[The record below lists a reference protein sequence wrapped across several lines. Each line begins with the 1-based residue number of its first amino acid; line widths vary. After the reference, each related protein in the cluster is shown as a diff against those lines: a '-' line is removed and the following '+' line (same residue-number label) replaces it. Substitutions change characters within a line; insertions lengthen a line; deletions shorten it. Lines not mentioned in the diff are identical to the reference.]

1 MRRLLILSFSPIAA
15 DARVL
20 KQVALFAD
28 RYEVTTC
35 GFDEA
40 PAGVAHHLRIPD
52 GLTATDLYGRFITLR
67 WYRRA
72 YNRLSAVKWARE
84 HLATGA
90 YDVILANDVEA
101 VPLALDLKAPLGVHA
116 DLHEYTPRL
125 HEDHAPWLRHIKP
138 FYDWVCR
145 RYVSRASSW
154 TTVSNGLAHEY
165 EREFG
170 FAPVVVTNATPY
182 VEREPGVSTRPL
194 RLVHSG
200 ACLRDRSL
208 LTMID
213 AVELADAGLELHFYL
228 TPNDPEY
235 LEELRARA
243 AAVPG
248 VMMHDPVPYADLVET
263 LSEYDVGIMVL
274 PPVTFSYEWALP
286 NKIFD
291 FVQARLGVIV
301 GPSAEMAQYVTKFE
315 LGVVTE
321 GFTPEAVASTL
332 RTLTAADVNRWRS
345 SSHAH
350 ARELSA
356 ESQVQV
362 WADAMDR
369 LMAGGSR

>member
-1 MRRLLILSFSPIAA
+1 MRKLLILSFSPIAA

-20 KQVALFAD
+20 KQVSLFAD

-40 PAGVAHHLRIPD
+40 PAGVAHHIRIPD
-52 GLTATDLYGRFITLR
+52 GLTATHLYGRFITLR

-72 YNRLSAVKWARE
+72 YDRLSAVKWARG
-84 HLATGA
+84 HLSPGA

-101 VPLALDLKAPLGVHA
+101 VPLALDLTPPLGVHA

-138 FYDWVCR
+138 FYDWLCR
-145 RYVSRASSW
+145 RYVSKASSW
-154 TTVSNGLAHEY
+154 TTVSNGLAREY

-170 FAPVVVTNATPY
+170 FAPAVVTNATPY
-182 VEREPGVSTRPL
+182 VDREPGVSTPPL

-208 LTMID
+208 LAMID
-213 AVELADAGLELHFYL
+213 AVELADAELELHFYL
-228 TPNDPEY
+228 TPNDPGY
-235 LEELRARA
+235 LDEIKDRA
-243 AAVPG
+243 AAVAG
-248 VMMHDPVPYADLVET
+248 VEVHDPVPYADLVET
-263 LSEYDVGIMVL
+263 LSQYDAGIMVL

-286 NKIFD
+286 NKVFD

-301 GPSAEMAQYVTKFE
+301 GPSAEMAHYVTAFG
-315 LGVVTE
+315 LGVVTD
-321 GFTPEAVASTL
+321 GFTPDAIASTL
-332 RTLTAADVNRWRS
+332 RALTAADVNQWRR

-350 ARELSA
+350 AHELSA
-356 ESQVQV
+356 ETQVRV
-362 WADAMDR
+362 WADAVDR
-369 LMAGGSR
+369 LMAGAPR